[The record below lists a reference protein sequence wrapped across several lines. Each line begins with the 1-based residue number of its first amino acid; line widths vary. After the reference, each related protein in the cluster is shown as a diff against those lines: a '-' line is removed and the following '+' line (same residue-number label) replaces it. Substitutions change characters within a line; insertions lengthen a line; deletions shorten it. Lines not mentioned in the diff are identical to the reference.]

1 MVTKQ
6 KFITAFTYTAVLV
19 LGVIIGSIFNDTD
32 EKSNKKLKS
41 NSDRLETMMLR
52 YEIIETKLDRI
63 HDQVHELKRTTN
75 KKKRKR

>member
-32 EKSNKKLKS
+32 EKSNKRLKS